1 MEWKHKY
8 NLYYGIRLVNSYDSF
23 EEAKEAKR
31 KLHSPLSATI
41 FYRGRHV
48 G

>member
-1 MEWKHKY
+1 MKY
-8 NLYYGIRLVNSYDSF
+8 NLYYGIRLVASYDSLQ
-23 EEAKEAKR
+23 EAKEAKR
-31 KLHSPLSATI
+31 KMHSPLSAMI